1 LPGSAAI
8 ATSALASEAAT
19 ITGTTCATAIAGTTC
34 AAAIT
39 CSSSASYIL
48 SSLIGSATKL
58 FP

>member
-1 LPGSAAI
+1 LPGAAAI

-19 ITGTTCATAIAGTTC
+19 
-34 AAAIT
+34 IT

>member
-19 ITGTTCATAIAGTTC
+19 ITGTTCAAT
-34 AAAIT
+34 IT